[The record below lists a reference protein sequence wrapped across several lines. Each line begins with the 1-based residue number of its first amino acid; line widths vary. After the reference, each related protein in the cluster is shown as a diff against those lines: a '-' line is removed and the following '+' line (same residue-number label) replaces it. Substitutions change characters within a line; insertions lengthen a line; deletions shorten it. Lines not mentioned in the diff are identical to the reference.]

1 MKYFLLALFALFTLM
16 IIHFKRQK
24 GKSLLDSDYD
34 GTVEGILQLQE
45 PTFAQNLLSARM
57 FTTSWSL

>member
-1 MKYFLLALFALFTLM
+1 MYFLLALFALFTLM

-34 GTVEGILQLQE
+34 GTVEGIQSQE
-45 PTFAQNLLSARM
+45 PTFAQNLLSARI